1 MPFDCDLVPEKRMK
15 SITIRNIPDDVL
27 EAIRTLSIKER
38 RSLNNEI
45 VVIIEN
51 GLKSLCSSTG
61 ASATVL
67 REDPWKKL
75 VGKWKDKRSTE
86 EIIDDIYSSRT
97 IGRDIK
103 L

>member
-1 MPFDCDLVPEKRMK
+1 MK
-15 SITIRNIPDDVL
+15 SITVRNIPNEVL
-27 EAIRTLSIKER
+27 EAVRILSAKER

-45 VVIIEN
+45 LIIIEN

-61 ASATVL
+61 ASATIL

-75 VGKWKDKRSTE
+75 AGKWKDKRSTE